1 MDTLQFEAMKVALK
15 QDKTG
20 YVLTLSL
27 QPDEIPEALL
37 RDWVGARYQVVMV
50 RLNQHEEPM
59 ERQDEFV
66 GAQAVKR
73 AGILANDPEFLAF
86 LQHFG
91 HIAYKDERL
100 AADWLRSYLCVDSRA
115 ELKTNLAAR
124 QRLEEIN
131 TEFTQWK
138 TK

>member
-1 MDTLQFEAMKVALK
+1 METLQFEAMKVALK

-59 ERQDEFV
+59 DRQDEFV
-66 GAQAVKR
+66 GSQAIKSAAMLVKDE
-73 AGILANDPEFLAF
+73 GFLEFLS
-86 LQHFG
+86 HFG
-91 HIAYKDERL
+91 HIAYRDEQL
-100 AADWLRSYLCVDSRA
+100 ATEWLRSLLGIDSRA
-115 ELKTNLAAR
+115 ELKTNVLAR
-124 QRLEEIN
+124 QRLEDIK
-131 TEFTQWK
+131 TEFATWK
-138 TK
+138 TR